1 MRNAE
6 GREASKIASRVRK
19 SSQCDEIVTLVPLRQ
34 IGRLGDVY
42 GLNLLQDL
50 SMRSLQPS
58 NFNLPAVLAALG
70 SLFLVLSQSALGV
83 EEVVTFY
90 IREYRV
96 DGAKRL
102 KNL

>member
-1 MRNAE
+1 
-6 GREASKIASRVRK
+6 
-19 SSQCDEIVTLVPLRQ
+19 
-34 IGRLGDVY
+34 
-42 GLNLLQDL
+42 
-50 SMRSLQPS
+50 MRSLQPS

-83 EEVVTFY
+83 EEIVTFY

-102 KNL
+102 KNLEVEEAVYPFLGPARTPNDVEQVVIFHQSFECSKV